1 MTAPAAADIAAAR
14 AFAAAL
20 RPAPQGALFDPWHD
34 RDPRN
39 DAPEIDAPRIR
50 REQLVRY
57 LAARRGRARHALVA
71 EAVGYQ
77 GGHFSG
83 IAMTSE
89 RILLGHVPGV
99 RPGDVLPGLA
109 PRRTS
114 DPTACAGAAVRRA
127 GYAEPTATI
136 VWTVLLRDLGLNPLE
151 FVLWNAVPWHPYRAD
166 KGMLSNRTPTGAE
179 RDAARPRLRAFLA
192 LFPKARPIAVGGVSH
207 EMLASERGAAPRVRH
222 PANGGKAAFARQIA
236 EIVRP

>member
-1 MTAPAAADIAAAR
+1 MIAPSATDIAAAR
-14 AFAAAL
+14 AFVAGL
-20 RPAPQGALFDPWHD
+20 EPTPRGALFDPWHD
-34 RDPRN
+34 RDPDN
-39 DAPEIDAPRIR
+39 DAPEKDTPRIR
-50 REQLVRY
+50 REQLVHY
-57 LAARRGRARHALVA
+57 LAARRGRARHALIA

-99 RPGDVLPGLA
+99 RPEDALPGLA

-114 DPTACAGAAVRRA
+114 DPSACANAPVRRT

-136 VWTVLLRDLGLNPLE
+136 VWTVLLRDLGLRPLE
-151 FVLWNAVPWHPYRAD
+151 FVLWNAVPWHPYRAGA
-166 KGMLSNRTPTGAE
+166 GMLTNRTPTGAE
-179 RDAARPRLRAFLA
+179 KDAARPRLRAFLA
-192 LFPKARPIAVGGVSH
+192 LFPNARPIAVGGVAH

-222 PANGGKAAFARQIA
+222 PANGGKGAFARQIA